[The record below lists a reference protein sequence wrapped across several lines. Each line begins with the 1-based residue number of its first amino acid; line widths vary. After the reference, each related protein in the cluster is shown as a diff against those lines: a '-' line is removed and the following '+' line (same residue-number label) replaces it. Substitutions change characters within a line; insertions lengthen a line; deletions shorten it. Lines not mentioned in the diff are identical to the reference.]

1 MLYIQE
7 SLAPGEKILKFTQ
20 YHWMYVAQ
28 SALGASIFVLLAFAM
43 LFVGTIYHY
52 YDIVKVPPW
61 RILEAAAQLSFS
73 DYVKAVWHINI
84 LIRVGAFLL
93 FLMAIIQVGARILVR
108 VTTEMGVTN
117 RRVVFKRGLISRKV
131 DEMRVDFIDGA
142 DLDQGIWGR
151 IFNYGGIKMYGT
163 GVEGIFFPYYTEDPV
178 NFRRAIQAARAV
190 QTTPQGGQAVQ
201 NPRSH
206 AAAPVDYSD
215 SSEPHHPLHQQNYP
229 HQPSQHRVTPTS
241 EPVTVEEL
249 KNLSAPAEP
258 SQEPIPG
265 SRVRVERHEQ

>member
-20 YHWMYVAQ
+20 YHWMYVAL
-28 SALGASIFVLLAFAM
+28 SALSASIFIFIAIAL

-61 RILEAAAQLSFS
+61 RIFEAAAQLSFS
-73 DYVKAVWHINI
+73 DYVKAVWHVNI

-93 FLMAIIQVGARILVR
+93 LLMAIIQVGARILVR

-178 NFRRAIQAARAV
+178 NFRRAVQAARAV
-190 QTTPQGGQAVQ
+190 QTAPQAQGAVQ
-201 NPRSH
+201 NPR
-206 AAAPVDYSD
+206 AINNAPDYSD
-215 SSEPHHPLHQQNYP
+215 NSEPHHPLHQQHYAP
-229 HQPSQHRVTPTS
+229 QQSAHRVTPTS

-249 KNLSAPAEP
+249 KNISAPPEP
-258 SQEPIPG
+258 AVEPKLGSQ
-265 SRVRVERHEQ
+265 VRRDSH

>member
-20 YHWMYVAQ
+20 YHWMYVAI
-28 SALGASIFVLLAFAM
+28 AGFGASIYVLLAFAL

-61 RILEAAAQLSFS
+61 RIFEAAAQLSFS
-73 DYVKAVWHINI
+73 DYLKAIWHVNI

-93 FLMAIIQVGARILVR
+93 FLMAIIQIGARILVR

-190 QTTPQGGQAVQ
+190 QTSPQGGAAL
-201 NPRSH
+201 NPRSQ
-206 AAAPVDYSD
+206 APSEYSD
-215 SSEPHHPLHQQNYP
+215 SSEPHHPLHQQHYP
-229 HQPSQHRVTPTS
+229 PQQSQHRITPTS
-241 EPVTVEEL
+241 DPVTVDEL
-249 KNLSAPAEP
+249 KNIKAPEEP
-258 SQEPIPG
+258 SQEPPPG
-265 SRVRVERHEQ
+265 SRVRVQNHEQ